1 AVRSG
6 GDQEAEAVRWPA
18 SEEPCV
24 AAGTRKLKPCGGRL
38 RREPCVAAGTR
49 KLKPCGGR
57 LRREPRTCGCG
68 VTARAHIHVRTRDR
82 GHPWPLPRHTR
93 TSTSSA
99 CLCLLTCRSRSCR
112 RPRRGVVCRDAAA
125 CIAVAGKTG
134 SYRSAAHTAVMVG
147 RVRLCRRKRSRNINT
162 PTDVARPWGWSKWHR
177 DVPRPRVRTWMCAR
191 GVHHPHGRAAAP
203 SGASH
208 IRRTC
213 PCARAQ
219 HHPLCGDCPVPSRTQ
234 GALHHAPRVVAD
246 PPG

>member
-68 VTARAHIHVRTRDR
+68 VTARAHIHVRTRYR

-93 TSTSSA
+93 TSTASA

-125 CIAVAGKTG
+125 CIAVAGKAG
-134 SYRSAAHTAVMVG
+134 SYTNECSAQMRGARTPLPSQTKPRKPFHEGRHPAGGMGQVAQGRATAPSTHMDVRPRGAPSPRSGDGPIRSRTRHIRMSTHRVTPHRTAVAGKAGSYTTRAAHTSVIG
-147 RVRLCRRKRSRNINT
+147 VRGL
-162 PTDVARPWGWSKWHR
+162 P
-177 DVPRPRVRTWMCAR
+177 
-191 GVHHPHGRAAAP
+191 
-203 SGASH
+203 
-208 IRRTC
+208 
-213 PCARAQ
+213 
-219 HHPLCGDCPVPSRTQ
+219 
-234 GALHHAPRVVAD
+234 
-246 PPG
+246 